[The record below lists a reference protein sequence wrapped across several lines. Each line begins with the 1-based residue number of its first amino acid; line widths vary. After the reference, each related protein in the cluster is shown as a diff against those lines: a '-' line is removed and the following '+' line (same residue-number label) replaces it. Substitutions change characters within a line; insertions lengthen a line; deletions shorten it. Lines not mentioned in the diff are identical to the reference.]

1 MTTIVDGGNDY
12 AVKKTGVSDCVT
24 LFQYIYPY
32 MKYKIQNKQ
41 LYNLMI
47 NYLNNFKDNRDVEKF
62 SNFIVILEP
71 NINDND
77 GYNHVVIEYDDEDGR
92 LLIFKDVLDNFMSWF
107 PLDEEDSQMFIK
119 NWFEETFNV
128 KVKYIQS

>member
-1 MTTIVDGGNDY
+1 
-12 AVKKTGVSDCVT
+12 
-24 LFQYIYPY
+24 

-92 LLIFKDVLDNFMSWF
+92 LLIIKDVLDNFMSWF

>member
-1 MTTIVDGGNDY
+1 
-12 AVKKTGVSDCVT
+12 
-24 LFQYIYPY
+24 
-32 MKYKIQNKQ
+32 
-41 LYNLMI
+41 MI

-71 NINDND
+71 YNNDND
-77 GYNHVVIEYDDEDGR
+77 GYNNVVIEYDDEDGR
-92 LLIFKDVLDNFMSWF
+92 LLIFKDVLDDFMSWF
-107 PLDEEDSQMFIK
+107 PLDEEDSQVFIK

>member
-1 MTTIVDGGNDY
+1 
-12 AVKKTGVSDCVT
+12 
-24 LFQYIYPY
+24 
-32 MKYKIQNKQ
+32 MKYKIKNKQ

-71 NINDND
+71 YINDND
-77 GYNHVVIEYDDEDGR
+77 GYNNVVIEYDDEDGR
-92 LLIFKDVLDNFMSWF
+92 LLIIKDVLDNFMSWF
-107 PLDEEDSQMFIK
+107 PLDEEDSQVFIK